1 MGNPTGFSW
10 TDPVTNTDGSAITAG
25 EVTGYTVGVRSTT
38 AAGSV
43 AGTYLITGSVAG
55 AASTGETVAAL
66 SALLKPDTY
75 AAAVR
80 ADGPVPSAWSTEA
93 TFTIAP
99 AQPNPPSGFVVS

>member
-10 TDPVTNTDGSAITAG
+10 VDPTTSTDGTPLAAG
-25 EVTGYTVGVRSTT
+25 EVTGYTVGVRSAS

-43 AGTYLITGSVAG
+43 AGTYPITGSVAG
-55 AASTGETVAAL
+55 VGSTGETIAAL

-80 ADGPVPSAWSTEA
+80 ADGPVASAWSAEQ

-99 AQPNPPSGFVVS
+99 EQPSPPTGFTVA

>member
-10 TDPVTNTDGSAITAG
+10 TDPTTNVDGMPLTAG

-43 AGTYLITGSVAG
+43 AGTYPITGSVAG
-55 AASTGETVAAL
+55 AASTGETIAAL

-93 TFTIAP
+93 TFTLAP
-99 AQPNPPSGFVVS
+99 PQPNPPSNFVVS